1 MSRKAGSEDFKNKL
15 QERLGLDEY
24 NRIGAEGQDAP
35 DSRGRYTAAEVK
47 SELRGGQYGS
57 TVEDRVAH
65 FQGIADQEGG
75 KHFNKKARDFL
86 KSKYGVT
93 FGKGKEETSTAIP
106 TPAQQSG
113 GGQTTGNVSGGTG
126 SIVSPISQDNDI
138 AIDGNRNTVNQ
149 DNSINQTV
157 DNSDNSR
164 RYYGGSSRTFNY
176 KGGDGESSLYDS
188 PTSKATMGG
197 YYDTDDSPA
206 AAAKFMDMYVD
217 SNILG
222 QRDIRRDYDKRKI
235 TDYEAND
242 PGRVG
247 ELEGRLDRSIQGSRD
262 RADEQERKM
271 FGDNPY
277 GGIFKLPQ
285 LPNPVVD
292 NTQDIYEDAMDRFKK
307 I

>member
-1 MSRKAGSEDFKNKL
+1 MSRKAGSDEFKEELSRAEQNRQYRESL
-15 QERLGLDEY
+15 LTNSEERARRLEGIEGIDGLDELLVSQALQGSNFGEKDRARY
-24 NRIGAEGQDAP
+24 DA
-35 DSRGRYTAAEVK
+35 
-47 SELRGGQYGS
+47 L
-57 TVEDRVAH
+57 
-65 FQGIADQEGG
+65 
-75 KHFNKKARDFL
+75 L
-86 KSKYGVT
+86 KEQNPGT
-93 FGKGKEETSTAIP
+93 DTDTNP
-106 TPAQQSG
+106 TPPESASPGQGG

-138 AIDGNRNTVNQ
+138 AIDGNQNTVSQ

-176 KGGDGESSLYDS
+176 RGGDGESSLYDS
-188 PTSKATMGG
+188 PVSKATMGG
-197 YYDTDDSPA
+197 FYDTDDSPA

-235 TDYEAND
+235 TDYGAND
-242 PGRVG
+242 PGRMT
-247 ELEGRLDRSIQGSRD
+247 ELEGRLGKSIEGSRA
-262 RADEQERKM
+262 RADKQERKM

-277 GGIFKLPQ
+277 GGTFKLPQ

-292 NTQDIYEDAMDRFKK
+292 NTKQIYEDSIERIKK

>member
-1 MSRKAGSEDFKNKL
+1 MSRKAGSDEFKEELSRAEQNRQYRESL
-15 QERLGLDEY
+15 LTNSEERARRLEGIEGIDGLDELLVSQALQGSNFGEKDRARY
-24 NRIGAEGQDAP
+24 DA
-35 DSRGRYTAAEVK
+35 
-47 SELRGGQYGS
+47 L
-57 TVEDRVAH
+57 
-65 FQGIADQEGG
+65 
-75 KHFNKKARDFL
+75 L
-86 KSKYGVT
+86 KEQNPGT
-93 FGKGKEETSTAIP
+93 DTDTNP
-106 TPAQQSG
+106 TPPESASPGQGG

-138 AIDGNRNTVNQ
+138 AIDGNQNTVSQ

-176 KGGDGESSLYDS
+176 RGGDGESSLYDS
-188 PTSKATMGG
+188 PVSKATMGG
-197 YYDTDDSPA
+197 FYDTDDSPA

-235 TDYEAND
+235 TDYGAND
-242 PGRVG
+242 PGRMT
-247 ELEGRLDRSIQGSRD
+247 ELEGRLGRSIEGSRA
-262 RADEQERKM
+262 RADKQERKM

-277 GGIFKLPQ
+277 GGTFKLPQ

-292 NTQDIYEDAMDRFKK
+292 NTKQIYEDSIERIKK

>member
-1 MSRKAGSEDFKNKL
+1 MSRKAGSDEFKNELSRAEKNRQYRESL
-15 QERLGLDEY
+15 LTNSEERARRLEGIEGIDGLDELLVSQALQGSNFGEKDRARY
-24 NRIGAEGQDAP
+24 DA
-35 DSRGRYTAAEVK
+35 
-47 SELRGGQYGS
+47 L
-57 TVEDRVAH
+57 
-65 FQGIADQEGG
+65 
-75 KHFNKKARDFL
+75 L
-86 KSKYGVT
+86 KEQNPGT
-93 FGKGKEETSTAIP
+93 DTDTNP
-106 TPAQQSG
+106 TPPESASPGQGG

-138 AIDGNRNTVNQ
+138 AIDGNQNTVSQ

-176 KGGDGESSLYDS
+176 RGGDGESSLYDS
-188 PTSKATMGG
+188 PVSKATMGG
-197 YYDTDDSPA
+197 FYDTDDSPA

-235 TDYEAND
+235 TDYGAND
-242 PGRVG
+242 PGRMT
-247 ELEGRLDRSIQGSRD
+247 ELEGRLGRSIEGSRA
-262 RADEQERKM
+262 RADKQERKM

-277 GGIFKLPQ
+277 GGTFKLPQ

-292 NTQDIYEDAMDRFKK
+292 NTKQIYEDSIERIKK

>member
-1 MSRKAGSEDFKNKL
+1 MSRKAGSENFKNEL
-15 QERLGLDEY
+15 SRAERNRQYRESLLTNSEERAKRLEGIEGIEGLDEKLVSQ
-24 NRIGAEGQDAP
+24 ALQ
-35 DSRGRYTAAEVK
+35 
-47 SELRGGQYGS
+47 GS
-57 TVEDRVAH
+57 TFGEEDRARYDALLGK
-65 FQGIADQEGG
+65 QDGG
-75 KHFNKKARDFL
+75 KDRD
-86 KSKYGVT
+86 T
-93 FGKGKEETSTAIP
+93 DPDNTTP
-106 TPAQQSG
+106 TNQGG
-113 GGQTTGNVSGGTG
+113 GGQTIGDVSGGTD

-138 AIDGNRNTVNQ
+138 AIDGNQNTVNQ

-176 KGGDGESSLYDS
+176 TGGDGESNLYDS
-188 PTSKATMGG
+188 PVSKATMGG

-235 TDYEAND
+235 TDYGAND
-242 PGRVG
+242 PGRMSL
-247 ELEGRLDRSIQGSRD
+247 LESRLDKSILGSRS
-262 RADEQERKM
+262 RADKQERKL
-271 FGDNPY
+271 FGDNPFR
-277 GGIFKLPQ
+277 GTFNLPQ

-292 NTQDIYEDAMDRFKK
+292 NTKDIYEDAMDRIKK